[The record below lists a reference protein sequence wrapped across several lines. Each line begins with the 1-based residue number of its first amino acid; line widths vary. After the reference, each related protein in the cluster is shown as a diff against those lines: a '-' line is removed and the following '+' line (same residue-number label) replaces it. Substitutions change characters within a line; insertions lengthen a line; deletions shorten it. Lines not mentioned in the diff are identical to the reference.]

1 MAFTSFIFR
10 FEMQPDASVK
20 QLNYETKWL
29 SPNFQSIGNLQA
41 VTFHVQLE
49 TGIAKHSKLQNMFKI
64 LCN

>member
-1 MAFTSFIFR
+1 
-10 FEMQPDASVK
+10 MQLDASVK

-29 SPNFQSIGNLQA
+29 SLNFQSIGNLQA
-41 VTFHVQLE
+41 VTFHVKLE